1 MDISQLSVSY
11 QRAKA
16 AAHIAMTQKK
26 QVVKFDDCGLFR
38 LLYMV
43 KDKEILKEME
53 TECLAALEEYD
64 RRYHAGYVETLQSYL
79 KHNGS
84 MQQNCIRI
92 AIRCCTVSEI
102 SGKFWEMS

>member
-16 AAHIAMTQKK
+16 AAHIAMTQKE

-43 KDKEILKEME
+43 KDKDVYKRQEQYIIFGIRFRPGH
-53 TECLAALEEYD
+53 CHVWYRNIWYD
-64 RRYHAGYVETLQSYL
+64 F
-79 KHNGS
+79 K
-84 MQQNCIRI
+84 QN
-92 AIRCCTVSEI
+92 
-102 SGKFWEMS
+102 

>member
-16 AAHIAMTQKK
+16 ATHIAMTQKA

-43 KDKEILKEME
+43 EDKEILKEME

-64 RRYHAGYVETLQSYL
+64 RRYHAGYVKLFS
-79 KHNGS
+79 H
-84 MQQNCIRI
+84 I
-92 AIRCCTVSEI
+92 
-102 SGKFWEMS
+102 